1 MTFIDQ
7 MLPSSDRA
15 FENAAVN
22 PTALRSELTFISIQ
36 AALEVIKFKPSSG
49 SSYNSIDQIQ

>member
-7 MLPSSDRA
+7 MLPLSVRA

-36 AALEVIKFKPSSG
+36 AALEIIK
-49 SSYNSIDQIQ
+49 Y